1 MGRKIIMKTVLIT
14 GVLGGM
20 GKATAQKLLEQN
32 YNVIGFDVNDST
44 DLPITY
50 YKVDLTSEQEIER
63 AYNDIAKKVSS
74 IYAIIH
80 FAGIYKMDS
89 LVEMEERAFTNI
101 FDVNVFSIYRTNKV
115 FLPLLKQ
122 GSKII
127 ITSSER
133 APLDPLPFTG
143 IYAITKSTI
152 EKYAFSLKM
161 ELQLLGVDVSVI
173 RSGAVKT
180 GLLNQSI
187 ESMNALCEKTVLY
200 KENTNKFSKI
210 VNSVESKHVSPDKI
224 ARTVMKILNA
234 NGKRFV
240 YCINRNFLLI
250 LLNLMPKRFQL
261 YVIKKLLQR
270 NKKSTS

>member
-1 MGRKIIMKTVLIT
+1 MKTVLIT

-20 GKATAQKLLEQN
+20 GRATAKALREKN

-44 DLPITY
+44 DLPIIY

-63 AYNDIAKKVSS
+63 AYNDISKKVSS

-127 ITSSER
+127 ITSSEL

-152 EKYAFSLKM
+152 EKYAYSLKM
-161 ELQLLGVDVSVI
+161 ELQLLGIDVSVI